1 MTRPSCRLF
10 RTLRHIR
17 ATDGFYG
24 LELLCSRGNKLGKT
38 QVACRSTRSG
48 PLGGSNTA
56 RGTSFAAAVLVA
68 VSSLVLAACSSAT
81 VETQPQ
87 AQHFGCVDD
96 SKHCIDQRQASL
108 KAMLADPKR
117 TWVREPTSAG
127 AYAAGVR
134 MQAFK
139 MEKSRLSCDDLG
151 IGRREADA
159 APSTLRG
166 PSGQGLTPAQKSR
179 GIIFAD
185 EVGRELTNEA
195 KRRCKS

>member
-1 MTRPSCRLF
+1 ML
-10 RTLRHIR
+10 L
-17 ATDGFYG
+17 G
-24 LELLCSRGNKLGKT
+24 L
-38 QVACRSTRSG
+38 
-48 PLGGSNTA
+48 
-56 RGTSFAAAVLVA
+56 
-68 VSSLVLAACSSAT
+68 VSSLGLTACSSAT
-81 VETQPQ
+81 VDIQPQ